1 MLIRRFIADIAAEAQ
16 RPCRDIETEA
26 LEVLKNYS
34 WPGNVRELRNT
45 LEGMIV
51 LSMKPTIEIGD
62 LPPHISDHSESQA
75 TIKRGMTM
83 SEIEQEAI
91 RRALQHTGGN
101 RTQVA
106 EILQIGR
113 RTLQRKIKEFD
124 LAE

>member
-1 MLIRRFIADIAAEAQ
+1 MLIRRFITDIAAEAQ

-62 LPPHISDHSESQA
+62 LSPHIFDHSES
-75 TIKRGMTM
+75 
-83 SEIEQEAI
+83 
-91 RRALQHTGGN
+91 
-101 RTQVA
+101 
-106 EILQIGR
+106 
-113 RTLQRKIKEFD
+113 
-124 LAE
+124 